1 MVSVS
6 YNNIIFGDQFI
17 STIMISFIIIRNTYD
32 ILCLG
37 VEWGEIIVLMMMMM
51 MTMMMM
57 MKIIGLTKTMPS
69 SICINYDN
77 IMFSD
82 QFKNHHN
89 FFLCDFFFFN
99 FCMKIDCQD

>member
-6 YNNIIFGDQFI
+6 YNIIFGDQFI
-17 STIMISFIIIRNTYD
+17 STIMISFIIIRSTYD

-37 VEWGEIIVLMMMMM
+37 VEDLESAGRAGEIMVVMMMM

-57 MKIIGLTKTMPS
+57 MMKILGLTKTMPS

-89 FFLCDFFFFN
+89 FFLCDFFIFIF
-99 FCMKIDCQD
+99 I

>member
-37 VEWGEIIVLMMMMM
+37 VEDVESAGRAGEITVLIVMMMMM
-51 MTMMMM
+51 MMMMM
-57 MKIIGLTKTMPS
+57 MKIIGLTNSMPS
-69 SICINYDN
+69 SI
-77 IMFSD
+77 
-82 QFKNHHN
+82 
-89 FFLCDFFFFN
+89 
-99 FCMKIDCQD
+99 